1 MNKENIDILDFI
13 DQLHQRDKNDLVT
26 VKSFKSGAAIL
37 LQDELIRSVYFVKTG
52 LVKCFITQDNGKNYI
67 LDFFKAGH
75 LIGEFGF
82 VTSQRSFCTAMA
94 ITEVEVYTLK
104 VSYLEE
110 LMKNYP
116 TFTISLFKSLA
127 SRLHQTSERAAYQQ
141 TYPAEYAL
149 LRFLLLSERSLS
161 MAKQDIADY
170 LGITKRN
177 LNRKLKL
184 FIETNILSLTGKKM
198 VLSKAEPTV
207 LFQKLENLKA

>member
-1 MNKENIDILDFI
+1 MNKEDIDILDFI
-13 DQLHQRDKNDLVT
+13 DQLHQRDKSDLVT
-26 VKSFKSGAAIL
+26 VKKFKSGAAIL

-67 LDFFKAGH
+67 LDFFNAGH
-75 LIGEFGF
+75 LVGEFGF

-94 ITEVEVYTLK
+94 LTEVEVYTLK

-110 LMKNYP
+110 LMKHYP
-116 TFTISLFKSLA
+116 AFTIRLFKSLA

-149 LRFLLLSERSLS
+149 LRLLLLSERSLS

-184 FIETNILSLTGKKM
+184 FIELNILSLTGKKM

-207 LFQKLENLKA
+207 LFHKLENLKA